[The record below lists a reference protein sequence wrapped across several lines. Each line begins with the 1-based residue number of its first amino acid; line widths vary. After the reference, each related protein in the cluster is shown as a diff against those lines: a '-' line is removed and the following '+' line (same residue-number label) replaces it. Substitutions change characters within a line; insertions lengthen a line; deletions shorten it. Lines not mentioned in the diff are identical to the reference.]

1 MNTENIKF
9 MENLINELTEMDE
22 EKIKRALEPFYNGT
36 WKLPDA
42 GNLKEKKIVEYL
54 LKRLENLDKKVIA
67 ETLKAA
73 LEESRKEKSSIEN
86 LDPKLNRDIDKREI
100 MRAVVLFCSYIFYDQ
115 FHYPQPQV
123 GEYDIA
129 GSKFEKLKWLY
140 RYWFN
145 QLEVAEKGSELED
158 YFRSQSL
165 DFTLHDFRVESRVS
179 LTSAGDLL
187 AVDVL
192 TPEHT
197 PHLFDGIQDFYDS
210 ADVVCANLESTVDKN
225 RPIGRTQE
233 KGQPARM
240 NTGEAMFRKF
250 REEGGI
256 NYFSTANNHALD
268 WGEQG
273 VLTTLNV
280 LKQSGAYHSGTNNNL
295 TEQEDVLVIEKSGIK
310 IAMLSYTFDVN
321 GNKFPDGKSYLVNE
335 VRFNDEECDLSMVKK
350 HVARAKERKADMIIA
365 CCHWGWEFEM
375 YPHRNVV
382 HVARSIL
389 ASGVDVIL
397 GNHPHVSQPMEHV
410 SPLNKSLDYPNG
422 LVVYGY
428 GDFVSYHPESRN
440 SKIAY
445 MTKFDI
451 VKGRFGVNGATE
463 TRITNLKMLPIY
475 ILNEKLSDG
484 SYDCRIL
491 KFKEVYAHPEKYGL
505 TELERSRL
513 PHLND
518 VVLHEILLPK
528 EHAGLLVE

>member
-1 MNTENIKF
+1 MNSEERKAI
-9 MENLINELTEMDE
+9 ENLLKYLTGMGK
-22 EKIKRALEPFYNGT
+22 EKIKTALEPFYNGT
-36 WKLPDA
+36 WKLPDT
-42 GNLKEKKIVEYL
+42 GNDEKRKIVKDL
-54 LKRLENLDKKVIA
+54 LNKLASDNKIMSA
-67 ETLKAA
+67 GA
-73 LEESRKEKSSIEN
+73 LEAAIKGERDVKP
-86 LDPKLNRDIDKREI
+86 LDADFRNPLNSDLDKRELI
-100 MRAVVLFCSYIFYDQ
+100 RAAVFLCSYIFYDQ

-145 QLEVAEKGSELED
+145 QLEVAEKGSGLAE
-158 YFRSQSL
+158 YFRSQKL
-165 DFTLHDFRVESRVS
+165 DFTLQDFNVESKVS

-192 TPEHT
+192 TPENT
-197 PHLFDGIQDFYDS
+197 PHLFDGIQDFYSS
-210 ADVVCANLESTVDKN
+210 ADLVCANLESTVDKY
-225 RPIGRTQE
+225 RPIGRNQE

-240 NTGEAMFRKF
+240 NTSEAMFRKF
-250 REEGGI
+250 RDEGGI

-273 VLTTLNV
+273 VLATLNV
-280 LKQSGAYHSGTNNNL
+280 LKQSGAYHSGTNKNL
-295 TEQEDVLVIEKSGIK
+295 TEQEDVLVIEKNGIR

-321 GNKFPDGKSYLVNE
+321 GNKYPDGKTYLVNE
-335 VRFNDEECDLSMVKK
+335 VRFNDEVCDLSMVKK
-350 HVARAKERKADMIIA
+350 HVARAKEKKADLIIA

-375 YPHRNVV
+375 YPHNNIVC
-382 HVARSIL
+382 VAKRIL
-389 ASGVDVIL
+389 ANGVDVIL

-410 SPLNKSLDYPNG
+410 DQSIDYPNG
-422 LVVYGY
+422 LIVYAY

-451 VKGRFGVNGATE
+451 VKGRFGLNGCTK

-475 ILNEKLSDG
+475 ILNKKLSDG

-491 KFKEVYAHPEKYGL
+491 KFKDVYENPEKYGL
-505 TELERSRL
+505 TELEKRQL

-518 VVLHEILLPK
+518 VVLHDILLPK
-528 EHAGLLVE
+528 NHDGLLVD